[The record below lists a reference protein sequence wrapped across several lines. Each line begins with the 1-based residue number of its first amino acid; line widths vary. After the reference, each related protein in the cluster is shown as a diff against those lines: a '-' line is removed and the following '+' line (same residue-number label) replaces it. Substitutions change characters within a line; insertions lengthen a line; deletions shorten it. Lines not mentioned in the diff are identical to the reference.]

1 MYKFHTIT
9 LRKYNQSLS
18 FNQQTIK
25 MRASVFYSAA
35 FAAAASAQSSSVD
48 PFPQTSLLAQTNSLG
63 VVTGMFPVNTQQP
76 SQPAAVTSQPGQ
88 PAAVTSQPAV
98 VTTQPAP
105 ADIPAVG
112 PGVHTL
118 VLPGTGSMF
127 NQTRTVVVSANNS
140 TTVQI
145 QTSTPAA
152 SGSAGAS
159 GASGSGSRPSGSQ
172 SAGASGAETSQ
183 GAAANV
189 KVAAGGL
196 VGFGAFV
203 AAFL

>member
-1 MYKFHTIT
+1 
-9 LRKYNQSLS
+9 
-18 FNQQTIK
+18 
-25 MRASVFYSAA
+25 MRASIFYSAA
-35 FAAAASAQSSSVD
+35 FAAAASAQSVSFHWDPTSAEPNLTASQSSVD
-48 PFPQTSLLAQTNSLG
+48 PFPQTSLLQQTDSRG
-63 VVTGMFPVNTQQP
+63 VVTGMFPVATSQP
-76 SQPAAVTSQPGQ
+76 SQPAAVTTQPGQ
-88 PAAVTSQPAV
+88 PAAVTTQPAV

-112 PGVHTL
+112 PGLHTL
-118 VLPGTGSMF
+118 VLPGTGSSF

-152 SGSAGAS
+152 SGADASGS
-159 GASGSGSRPSGSQ
+159 GASGSGPRRSGS
-172 SAGASGAETSQ
+172 GASGSASPSATP

-189 KVAAGGL
+189 KVAAGSL
-196 VGFGAFV
+196 VGFGAIV

>member
-1 MYKFHTIT
+1 LK
-9 LRKYNQSLS
+9 
-18 FNQQTIK
+18 
-25 MRASVFYSAA
+25 
-35 FAAAASAQSSSVD
+35 
-48 PFPQTSLLAQTNSLG
+48 QTNSLG
-63 VVTGMFPVNTQQP
+63 VVTGMP
-76 SQPAAVTSQPGQ
+76 SQPAAATNIPNQ

-98 VTTQPAP
+98 VTQQPAP

-127 NQTRTVVVSANNS
+127 NSTRTVVVSADNS

-145 QTSTPAA
+145 MTSTPAA
-152 SGSAGAS
+152 SGTGAGAS
-159 GASGSGSRPSGSQ
+159 GASGSGARQSGSN
-172 SAGASGAETSQ
+172 ASGTNAPQNSQ

-189 KVAAGGL
+189 KVAAGGVL
-196 VGFGAFV
+196 GFGAFV

>member
-1 MYKFHTIT
+1 
-9 LRKYNQSLS
+9 
-18 FNQQTIK
+18 
-25 MRASVFYSAA
+25 MRASTFFATAA
-35 FAAAASAQSSSVD
+35 FAVAASAQSSVSAETSSID
-48 PFPQTSLLAQTNSLG
+48 AYPQTSFLKQTNSLG
-63 VVTGMFPVNTQQP
+63 VVTGMP
-76 SQPAAVTSQPGQ
+76 SQPAAATNIPSQ

-98 VTTQPAP
+98 VTQQPAP

-127 NQTRTVVVSANNS
+127 NSTRTVVVSADNS

-145 QTSTPAA
+145 MTSTPAA
-152 SGSAGAS
+152 SGTGA
-159 GASGSGSRPSGSQ
+159 GASGSGARQSGSN
-172 SAGASGAETSQ
+172 ASGTNAPQNSQ

-189 KVAAGGL
+189 KVAAGGVL
-196 VGFGAFV
+196 GFGAFV

>member
-1 MYKFHTIT
+1 
-9 LRKYNQSLS
+9 
-18 FNQQTIK
+18 

-76 SQPAAVTSQPGQ
+76 SQPAVVTNQPGQ

-118 VLPGTGSMF
+118 TLPGTGSMF

-152 SGSAGAS
+152 SGSGAGAS
-159 GASGSGSRPSGSQ
+159 GASGTGPRPSGSN
-172 SAGASGAETSQ
+172 ASGSGSSPTNTP

-189 KVAAGGL
+189 KVATGSL
-196 VGFGAFV
+196 LGFGAIV

>member
-1 MYKFHTIT
+1 
-9 LRKYNQSLS
+9 
-18 FNQQTIK
+18 

-35 FAAAASAQSSSVD
+35 FAAAASAQSVFQSSVD

-63 VVTGMFPVNTQQP
+63 VVTGMFPVATSQP
-76 SQPAAVTSQPGQ
+76 SQPAAVTQQPGV

-98 VTTQPAP
+98 VTSQPLP

-118 VLPGTGSMF
+118 TLPGTGANF

-145 QTSTPAA
+145 QTSTPVASG

-159 GASGSGSRPSGSQ
+159 GSGARASGSGSPSGSN
-172 SAGASGAETSQ
+172 APAASGNS
-183 GAAANV
+183 AANV
-189 KVAAGGL
+189 KVAAGSVL
-196 VGFGAFV
+196 GFGAFV